1 MELPGVLREIV
12 IGSEEGFI
20 ELCPEEYDVSNLSAL
35 LEETLADCEALALS
49 VGGDVTASVGGRQ

>member
-12 IGSEEGFI
+12 IGSKEGFI

-35 LEETLADCEALALS
+35 LEEALADCEALALG
-49 VGGDVTASVGGRQ
+49 VGGDVTTSVSGRQ

>member
-20 ELCPEEYDVSNLSAL
+20 ELCPQEYDVSKLSAL
-35 LEETLADCEALALS
+35 IEEALADCEALALS
-49 VGGDVTASVGGRQ
+49 VGGEFTVSGDRRP

>member
-1 MELPGVLREIV
+1 MLREIV